1 MENEASRW
9 WKGKCYTEKVYSD
22 IAAVYNDEIRK
33 PKAQLEKKLGRATRK
48 ASICVQAA
56 KANHQIG
63 RVAEGQRC
71 DSESPQDA
79 EEMGYKIS
87 WRSINTHMRPCTW
100 DSTAL
105 AQCTSTAWQATIWK
119 QLCRRQP
126 KSWTWVS
133 NVSWQQSWPQA
144 SKATL
149 ARG

>member
-1 MENEASRW
+1 M
-9 WKGKCYTEKVYSD
+9 
-22 IAAVYNDEIRK
+22 YNDEIRK

-87 WRSINTHMRPCTW
+87 
-100 DSTAL
+100 
-105 AQCTSTAWQATIWK
+105 
-119 QLCRRQP
+119 
-126 KSWTWVS
+126 
-133 NVSWQQSWPQA
+133 
-144 SKATL
+144 
-149 ARG
+149 